1 MYIDHKAGIDEL
13 VEKGKFT
20 EDGTC
25 TICGVGII
33 GATAQET
40 FEAQEAHAKEHKT
53 IKIEVEGFEVIEKTV
68 KAQGN
73 AGRVYLP
80 VSWVGKKVKVLLVEE
95 L

>member
-1 MYIDHKAGIDEL
+1 MYIDNKAGIDKL
-13 VEKGKFT
+13 VEDGKFT

-25 TICGVGII
+25 TICGVQII
-33 GATAQET
+33 GMTAQET
-40 FEAQEAHAKEHKT
+40 FEAQEAHAKQHKT
-53 IKIEVEGFEVIEKTV
+53 IKIKIEGFEVIEKTV

-80 VSWVGKKVKVLLVEE
+80 VQWVGKKVKVVLIEE

>member
-40 FEAQEAHAKEHKT
+40 FEAQKAHINEHKEISNFT
-53 IKIEVEGFEVIEKTV
+53 
-68 KAQGN
+68 
-73 AGRVYLP
+73 L
-80 VSWVGKKVKVLLVEE
+80 KVKRSTAKRLKQHGSMGDTVDKVINRILDEYE
-95 L
+95 KKS